1 MNKSAGI
8 DVSKQSLECGLLPEG
23 PAFSVNNDEN
33 GIIDLVE
40 RLKRFGP
47 ERVVLEA
54 SGGFETAAAS
64 AIAAAGLPVAVVNA
78 RQVRDFARAKGLLA
92 KTDRLD
98 AQLLA
103 QFAAAVCPPLRALRD
118 EQQQAL
124 AELLTRRRQLV
135 AMRAQE
141 ATRLQQA
148 SAPLRP
154 QIKQH
159 IGWLDE
165 RIEELDVDLRAQLR
179 NSEAWKIKEN
189 LLRSVPGVGRVTCT
203 TLLIALPE
211 LGHLSHKQIAA
222 LVGVAPFARD
232 SGKHRGKR
240 AIWGGRAQIRCVLYM
255 ATLTA
260 IRCNSVLKRF
270 RQRLQAAGKPF
281 KVVIVACMRKLLII
295 LNAML
300 RDNQPWTP
308 SPA

>member
-92 KTDRLD
+92 KTDR
-98 AQLLA
+98 
-103 QFAAAVCPPLRALRD
+103 RD

-179 NSEAWKIKEN
+179 SSEAWKIKEN